1 MKIEEIKT
9 RIKTYHDI
17 AEQELAIA
25 KNERGFHYL
34 DGKASAYRKCM
45 DLLNQLEPRCH
56 MFPEEQPPFNRVIL
70 FKFKDNYFELV
81 NYTEHTTFSVDPI
94 NWWELSKEGGIK

>member
-1 MKIEEIKT
+1 MTLEQIKA

-45 DLLNQLEPRCH
+45 DLLDQLEP
-56 MFPEEQPPFNRVIL
+56 VS
-70 FKFKDNYFELV
+70 
-81 NYTEHTTFSVDPI
+81 T
-94 NWWELSKEGGIK
+94 KETDK